1 MGSLEM
7 AKIVGEGTTSVTQ
20 AKKALKLAIRE
31 YKHSITREYLDDKKK
46 GIVGRK
52 MYRDKWGYDELS
64 AEVQWVGLNTQLIVV
79 CEYFLRYLDTHTLA
93 QTKKHFTKLWDA
105 KTDNKY
111 MREVNE
117 HQKKLFYRLN
127 EGIEGALTP

>member
-7 AKIVGEGTTSVTQ
+7 AKIVGEGTTSTTQ

-31 YKHSITREYLDDKKK
+31 YKHSITREYLDNKKR

-111 MREVNE
+111 MREVNA
-117 HQKKLFYRLN
+117 HQKELFYRLN
-127 EGIEGALTP
+127 EHTEGALMS

>member
-7 AKIVGEGTTSVTQ
+7 SKMVGEGITSVSQ
-20 AKKALKLAIRE
+20 AKKALKLAIKE

-93 QTKKHFTKLWDA
+93 QTKKHFKKLEHA
-105 KTDNKY
+105 KVKDKY
-111 MREVNE
+111 MKPVNE
-117 HQKKLFYRLN
+117 HQKQLFYRLN
-127 EGIEGALTP
+127 ETIEGALR